1 MNSTWDKA
9 LDAAGV
15 HDRQLRD
22 DYTRQRALVS
32 RYRRHAYVAVRLL
45 LPAATVPHVVAMT
58 AFMHHT
64 DNTLDNGGTRT
75 ERTSAYAEWE
85 KDVREALTG
94 GRADDPVIRSLVHT
108 VATHPGLAGAVEDFL
123 KTAPADLDFDGFA
136 TEGSYQDYVDAYSL
150 PAFMLV
156 AGLLDPGTDPGAYR
170 AACRSYIDGSQ
181 RLDFVNDLAV
191 DLEGGRLA
199 LPRETLE
206 EHGVSRDDLE
216 SARDTPAVRALLAGQ
231 LGRAR
236 HDLLDARRLAGL
248 TSPVDRPFV
257 RAMVELEVLTADAA
271 EAKGCSLL
279 RGPARPSAGAALRVL
294 LRERGR
300 ARTARRLAL

>member
-1 MNSTWDKA
+1 MTSTWDKA

-22 DYTRQRALVS
+22 DYTRQRALVA

-45 LPAATVPHVVAMT
+45 LPGAAVPHVIAMT

-64 DNTLDNGGTRT
+64 DNVLDGGSTLA
-75 ERTSAYAEWE
+75 ERASAYTVWE
-85 KDVREALTG
+85 KDVREALAT
-94 GRADDPVIRSLVHT
+94 GRADHPVIRPVLHT
-108 VATHPGLAGAVEDFL
+108 VAARPGLAAAVEAFL
-123 KTAPADLDFDGFA
+123 GAAVTDLDFTGFA
-136 TEGSYQDYVDAYSL
+136 TEGDYQDYVDAYSL

-156 AGLLDPGTDPGAYR
+156 ADLLDPGTDPGAFR

-181 RLDFVNDLAV
+181 RLDFVNDLAE

-199 LPRETLE
+199 IPRETLE
-206 EHGVSRDDLE
+206 QHGVSRSDLE

-231 LGRAR
+231 LRRAR
-236 HDLLDARRLAGL
+236 HDLLAARRLAGL
-248 TSPVDRPFV
+248 TAPAGRPFV

-271 EAKGCSLL
+271 AAKGCGLL
-279 RGPARPSAGAALRVL
+279 RGSARPSAGAALRVL
-294 LRERGR
+294 LGEYGR
-300 ARTARRLAL
+300 ARAARRRGL

>member
-1 MNSTWDKA
+1 MTSTWNKA
-9 LDAAGV
+9 LDVAGV

-22 DYTRQRALVS
+22 DYTRQRDLVA
-32 RYRRHAYVAVRLL
+32 RYRRHAYAAVRLL
-45 LPAATVPHVVAMT
+45 LPGATVPHVIAMT

-64 DNTLDNGGTRT
+64 DNVLDSGSTLA
-75 ERTSAYAEWE
+75 ERASAYAVWE
-85 KDVREALTG
+85 KDVREALAG
-94 GRADDPVIRSLVHT
+94 GRADHPVIRPVLHT
-108 VATHPGLAGAVEDFL
+108 VAARPGLTGAVEDFL
-123 KTAPADLDFDGFA
+123 KAAPADLDFTGFA
-136 TEGSYQDYVDAYSL
+136 TEGAYQDYVDAYSL

-181 RLDFVNDLAV
+181 RLDFVNDLAE

-206 EHGVSRDDLE
+206 QHGVSRGDLE
-216 SARDTPAVRALLAGQ
+216 SARDTPAVRVLLAGQ
-231 LGRAR
+231 LRRAR
-236 HDLLDARRLAGL
+236 HDLLAARRLAGL

-271 EAKGCSLL
+271 AAKGCGLL
-279 RGPARPSAGAALRVL
+279 RGPARPSAGPALRMF
-294 LRERGR
+294 LREFGR
-300 ARTARRLAL
+300 ALAARRRAL

>member
-1 MNSTWDKA
+1 MTSTWEKA

-15 HDRQLRD
+15 HDRRLRD
-22 DYTRQRALVS
+22 DFTQQRDLVS
-32 RYRRHAYVAVRLL
+32 RYRRHAYAAVRLL
-45 LPAATVPHVVAMT
+45 LPRATVPHVIAMT

-64 DNTLDNGGTRT
+64 DNTLDNGGTRA
-75 ERTSAYAEWE
+75 ERTSAYAAWE
-85 KDVREALTG
+85 RDVREALAG
-94 GRADDPVIRSLVHT
+94 GRADHPVIRSLIHT
-108 VATHPGLAGAVEDFL
+108 VTARPGLAGAVEDFL
-123 KTAPADLDFDGFA
+123 KAAPADLDFDGFA
-136 TEGSYQDYVDAYSL
+136 TEGAYQDYVDAYSL

-156 AGLLDPGTDPGAYR
+156 AGLLDPGTDPVAYR

-216 SARDTPAVRALLAGQ
+216 SARDTAAVRALLAGQ
-231 LGRAR
+231 LRRAR

-248 TSPVDRPFV
+248 TAPVDRPFV
-257 RAMVELEVLTADAA
+257 RAMVELEVLTTDAA
-271 EAKGCSLL
+271 AAKGCGLL
-279 RGPARPSAGAALRVL
+279 RGSARPAAGAALRVF
-294 LRERGR
+294 LRECGR
-300 ARTARRLAL
+300 ARTARRRAL